1 MKYLD
6 YCSLLTGEPV
16 YIAFLSTFQ
25 FDPDFF
31 ERRLLRCQALTKA
44 RRIVVFLDSHQWTDL
59 LNRDV
64 PARWLNRR
72 YLVVPVHR
80 PQGAFHPK
88 LTLLLTESGGQVIC
102 GSNNLTRSGCS
113 SNFELLNTIPF
124 NFEGES
130 QEEISIAKEAFT
142 FFEHAARNTD
152 KEIARIVNEWIE
164 ETASIYSWIREPI
177 EGESERKIRLIHTY
191 NGSIWNRLVEE
202 LNETKPK
209 DFFIISPF
217 HDNDSGICRR
227 LSSKWPRAKIELLVQ
242 QGYTNLALRP
252 LKKLSTVVRLSELRN
267 CSRRIH
273 AKLLTWKSE
282 NGVGCLVGSAN
293 FTTAALDGHNVEAC
307 LLLSDADELV
317 DALFDK
323 ELSKHPLDPEEFLPG
338 NTEERESESDLP
350 SLRINSALLTSS
362 NEIRVSYSHDLTK
375 PPSSLRLTIHAP
387 GETRPRMSKPIPA
400 KVKATVTVSIPE
412 TTLTDTHGTLFAVLI
427 ADIEGERIKSLPV
440 WIIQENQLTYEPGE
454 GSTSRKSKIEDTG
467 EGLSEYLDEIG
478 KQFGLAAVVDYLR
491 QFNIRFQDGSGGR
504 PGQRKFRIKKSDP
517 FRADIAPDWLITAKE
532 ESANIEEAIYEFAD
546 RHEKQRLR
554 KHASRGNI
562 NGMENFLDILTT
574 MVRLLYVYYKRGILK
589 KDKLI
594 GYFCNFIELATIG
607 NDRQKDPFDGYLNSV
622 FGNLGGD
629 IGLLQDVCDDTK
641 YLAEI
646 RTVLLIVQSLR
657 FNPNEET
664 RNGAKPTHPRE
675 VLLKWADA
683 INSAIFKCKLSEP
696 EQSDVRQALEN
707 YRMFSEDEISR
718 FVGELSVMKI

>member
-6 YCSLLTGEPV
+6 YCSLLTGEPA

-31 ERRLLRCQALTKA
+31 ERRLLRCQTLTKA
-44 RRIVVFLDSHQWTDL
+44 RRIIVFLDSHQWSNL
-59 LNRDV
+59 LNQDV

-80 PQGAFHPK
+80 QQGVFHPK
-88 LTLLLTESGGQVIC
+88 LSLLLTEAGGQVIC

-113 SNFELLNTIPF
+113 SNFELLNAIPF
-124 NFEGES
+124 NFEDES
-130 QEEISIAKEAFT
+130 QEEINIAKEAFA

-152 KEIARIVNEWIE
+152 REIARIAIEWIE
-164 ETASIYSWIREPI
+164 ETASTYSWIRAPI
-177 EGESERKIRLIHTY
+177 DGKSERNMRLIHTY
-191 NGSIWNRLVEE
+191 DGSIWNRLVEE
-202 LNETKPK
+202 LNESKPK
-209 DFFIISPF
+209 DFFVISPF
-217 HDNDSGICRR
+217 HDNDGSICRR
-227 LSSKWPRAKIELLVQ
+227 LTSKWPRAKIELLVQ
-242 QGYTNLALRP
+242 QGYTNLAVRP
-252 LKKLSTVVRLSELRN
+252 LKKLRTVVRLSELRN
-267 CSRRIH
+267 FSRRIH
-273 AKLLTWKSE
+273 AKLLAWKSE

-293 FTTAALDGHNVEAC
+293 FTSAALDGHNVEAC

-323 ELSKHPLDPEEFLPG
+323 QLSKHPLDLEEFLPG
-338 NTEERESESDLP
+338 NTEEWESETHLP
-350 SLRINSALLTSS
+350 SLRIHSALLTSI
-362 NEIRVSYSHDLTK
+362 NEIRVSYSHDLVMT
-375 PPSSLRLTIHAP
+375 PSSLRLTIQAP

-400 KVKATVTVSIPE
+400 KVKATVTVSLPE
-412 TTLTDTHGTLFAVLI
+412 TIIADTHGTLLAVLI

-440 WIIQENQLTYEPGE
+440 WVIQENQLTYEPGE
-454 GSTSRKSKIEDTG
+454 GSTSIKSKVEDTG
-467 EGLSEYLDEIG
+467 EGLPEYLDEIG

-491 QFNIRFQDGSGGR
+491 HLNIRFQDGSGGR
-504 PGQRKFRIKKSDP
+504 PGQRKFHVKKSDP
-517 FRADIAPDWLITAKE
+517 FRADIAPDWLIEAKE
-532 ESANIEEAIYEFAD
+532 MAANIEEAIYAFAE

-562 NGMENFLDILTT
+562 NGMENFLDILKT
-574 MVRLLYVYYKRGILK
+574 MVRLLYVYYKRGVLK

-594 GYFCNFIELATIG
+594 GNFCTLIELATIG

-622 FGNLGGD
+622 FGNLSGD

-646 RTVLLIVQSLR
+646 QAVLLIVQSLR

-664 RNGAKPTHPRE
+664 QNGSKPTRPRE

-696 EQSDVRQALEN
+696 EPSDVRQALEN

-718 FVGELSVMKI
+718 LVGELSVIKI